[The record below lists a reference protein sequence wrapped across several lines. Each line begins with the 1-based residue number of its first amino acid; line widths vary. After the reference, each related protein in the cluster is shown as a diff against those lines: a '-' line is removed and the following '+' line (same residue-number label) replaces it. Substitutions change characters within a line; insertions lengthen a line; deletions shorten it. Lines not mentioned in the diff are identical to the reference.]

1 MVVNRAWSAER
12 IRFRYGQFKLESDDD
27 QQKSSAGL
35 SRIFKCGKIEISIM
49 GIKNETISGS
59 I

>member
-1 MVVNRAWSAER
+1 MVVNQVWLAER
-12 IRFRYGQFKLESDDD
+12 TLFRYGQFKLESDDY

-35 SRIFKCGKIEISIM
+35 SGIFKCGKIEINIM
-49 GIKNETISGS
+49 GMKNETISGS

>member
-1 MVVNRAWSAER
+1 MVVNRVWLAER
-12 IRFRYGQFKLESDDD
+12 IRFRYGQFKLESDDY
-27 QQKSSAGL
+27 QQKSSADL
-35 SRIFKCGKIEISIM
+35 SGIFKCGKIEISIM

>member
-1 MVVNRAWSAER
+1 MVVNRAWSVER
-12 IRFRYGQFKLESDDD
+12 IRFRYGQFKLKSEDY
-27 QQKSSAGL
+27 QQKSSADL